1 MPKNRP
7 PERRRTSP
15 LVRRTATFLT
25 LLCCCTSA
33 AAAPPDCVILL
44 HGLARTSD
52 SMASMQAALEQADYQ
67 VVNLDYPSRHYNV
80 DQLADL
86 AVTPAIAACPA
97 DSKLHFVSH
106 SLGGIVLRHYLEQHP
121 LPRLGH
127 VVMLGPPN
135 QGSEIVDTLRE
146 VPGFAWLNGPAGLQ
160 LGTTERDLPRQ
171 LEQPDFSLGIIA
183 GTQSINL
190 LLSTLLPNP
199 DDGKVSVQ
207 STKLAG
213 MSDHIS
219 LPVTHPLMMRD
230 DQVIT
235 QTLHFLRYGHFAH
248 TPAASHIEGEQLR

>member
-1 MPKNRP
+1 
-7 PERRRTSP
+7 
-15 LVRRTATFLT
+15 
-25 LLCCCTSA
+25 
-33 AAAPPDCVILL
+33 
-44 HGLARTSD
+44 
-52 SMASMQAALEQADYQ
+52 MASMQTALEQADYL
-67 VVNLDYPSRHYNV
+67 VVNLNYPSRHHDV

-86 AVTPAIAACPA
+86 AVTPAIEACPA

-106 SLGGIVLRHYLEQHP
+106 SLGGIVLRHYLQQNA

-160 LGTTERDLPRQ
+160 LGTTEQDLPSQ

-207 STKLAG
+207 STKVTG

-235 QTLHFLRYGHFAH
+235 QTLHFLRYGHFVH
-248 TPAASHIEGEQLR
+248 IPAASHAEGEQPP